1 MVEILLSK
9 LDGLFKASNLPLLLM
24 TFHSSGRMPIRESTY
39 LRDETPGDNFPYVV
53 MSHHPNI
60 G

>member
-1 MVEILLSK
+1 MIEILLSK
-9 LDGLFKASNLPLLLM
+9 LGGLFKASNVPLLLM
-24 TFHSSGRMPIRESTY
+24 TFRLSGRMPIHNETY

-53 MSHHPNI
+53 MSRHPNI